1 MANFKTRLIA
11 YILDALII
19 SVAVTLI
26 SSIFPNSNYKKLND
40 ELNKVTENYTNKE
53 IDFATYVYNYADIN
67 QDMMKESLYTNLIQ
81 GFLIVGYFII
91 LPVCNNGQTLGKKL
105 FKIKMVS
112 DKGELDYNQLI
123 IRALI
128 VDGLGYLILS
138 MALLYILPSY
148 AYFIT
153 TSILSLVETLVTII
167 SVGMIIKNDN
177 RKGIHDI
184 LSGTKVISEVGE

>member
-11 YILDALII
+11 YIVDALII
-19 SVAVTLI
+19 SIVVMLI

-40 ELNKVTENYTNKE
+40 ELDKVTENYTNKE
-53 IDFATYVYNYADIN
+53 IDFSTYVYNYADIN

-105 FKIKMVS
+105 FKIKIVS

-123 IRALI
+123 IRTLI

-138 MALLYILPSY
+138 MALLYILPSF

-177 RKGIHDI
+177 HKGIHDI
-184 LSGTKVISEVGE
+184 LSGTKVISEVGD

>member
-1 MANFKTRLIA
+1 MANFKTRLLA

-19 SVAVTLI
+19 SVVVTLI

-40 ELNKVTENYTNKE
+40 ELDKVTENYADKE
-53 IDFATYVYNYADIN
+53 INLKTYVYNYVDIN
-67 QDMMKESLYTNLIQ
+67 QDMLKESLYTNLIQ
-81 GFLIVGYFII
+81 GFLIIGYFII

-105 FKIKMVS
+105 FKIKIVS

-123 IRALI
+123 IRTLI

-138 MALLYILPSY
+138 MALLYILPSF

-153 TSILSLVETLVTII
+153 TSILSLVESVVTII
-167 SVGMIIKNDN
+167 SVAMIIKNDN